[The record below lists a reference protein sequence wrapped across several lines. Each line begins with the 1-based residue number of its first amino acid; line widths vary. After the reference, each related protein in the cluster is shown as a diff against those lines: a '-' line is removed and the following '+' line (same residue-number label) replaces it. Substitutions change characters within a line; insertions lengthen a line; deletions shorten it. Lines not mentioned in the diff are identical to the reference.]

1 MSYTVF
7 CQTFWA
13 AWALLCSLL
22 VLWNRQYEH
31 GNYLVRLL
39 EAAGATVNLLS
50 KTSSSSIISSGMSNL
65 RVVSSVSDHRM
76 WANWNRNI
84 QIALESLQHVKVTQY
99 RRFMSSF
106 DGVLPYDAEF
116 FNLRAMKFVNFSM
129 GLNNRSRREAA
140 DGGETQRRD
149 SEAGLGRSSYIEHHQ
164 TCSEDFR
171 RQTSACSAR
180 RQRGCHQ
187 FAATSKYV
195 LRFCAPL
202 AYHFILLLLR
212 HNFRSL

>member
-1 MSYTVF
+1 M
-7 CQTFWA
+7 
-13 AWALLCSLL
+13 
-22 VLWNRQYEH
+22 
-31 GNYLVRLL
+31 
-39 EAAGATVNLLS
+39 
-50 KTSSSSIISSGMSNL
+50 
-65 RVVSSVSDHRM
+65 
-76 WANWNRNI
+76 
-84 QIALESLQHVKVTQY
+84 KVTQY

-106 DGVLPYDAEF
+106 DGVLPYDVEF

-202 AYHFILLLLR
+202 AYHFILLLLETQLSKFIINKYSR
-212 HNFRSL
+212 TSILLIVAMFKAFNNLPQDAQNGLQQEVGTYCGKDGVGSSSDIALKSFRK